1 MKTFVKIISATLL
14 LILMCKGLPAQQVNL
29 AAGGEATGSGGTVS
43 YSVGQVFY
51 HTQIEPSGSVAEG
64 VQQPYEISIITT
76 NLSAENGYELQVYP
90 NPTSHLLT
98 LKTGEFPGIKTSCQ
112 VFNAEGALV
121 LNFELLDM
129 ETQIDF
135 STCKPGTYFLI
146 VREKSLVISTFKII
160 KN

>member
-1 MKTFVKIISATLL
+1 MKTIRKIISAIIFLFIMNL
-14 LILMCKGLPAQQVNL
+14 GLTAQQVNL
-29 AAGGEATGSGGTVS
+29 PAGGEATGSGGTVS

-51 HTQIEPSGSVAEG
+51 HTQIETAGSVAEG

-76 NLSAENGYELQVYP
+76 NISAENGYELQVYP
-90 NPTSHLLT
+90 NPTSHFLT
-98 LKTGEFPGIKTSCQ
+98 LKTGEVPGIKTNCQ
-112 VFNAEGALV
+112 VFNGEGKLV
-121 LNFELLDM
+121 MNFELLDL

-135 STCKPGTYFLI
+135 STCKPGTYYLI